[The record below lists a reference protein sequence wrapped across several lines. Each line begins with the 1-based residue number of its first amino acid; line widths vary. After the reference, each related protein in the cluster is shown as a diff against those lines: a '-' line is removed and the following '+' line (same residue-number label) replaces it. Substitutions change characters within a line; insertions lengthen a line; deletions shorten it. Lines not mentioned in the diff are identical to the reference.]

1 MNLMSSAARVF
12 ADAGPGF
19 RVKMKG
25 ESAAEVY
32 IYSDIGESWWGDGV
46 TAKKI
51 ADELKALAAGVTDIT
66 VHINSY
72 GGDVFDGLA
81 IYRQLVDHKAKVTTH
96 VDGIAAS
103 AASVIAMAG
112 DEIHVANGG
121 QIMIHDAWTIGM
133 GNAEE
138 LRATA
143 DRVDLT
149 SQELAK
155 LYAARTKQTET
166 QVRDWMRAETW
177 MTAQEAVDRG
187 FANKV
192 VDFQRAAARAVP
204 GFVNYIREFDGIA
217 ADKRPFRNMPEPPR
231 SDRMKN
237 YADGIASMEGRMADA
252 RRKRTSGRG

>member
-1 MNLMSSAARVF
+1 MNLNRNAIGIY
-12 ADAGPGF
+12 ADANPGF
-19 RVKMKG
+19 RVQLKG
-25 ESAAEVY
+25 STAAEIY

-51 ADELKALAAGVTDIT
+51 ADELKALGGDVTEIT

-103 AASVIAMAG
+103 AASVVAMAG
-112 DEIHVANGG
+112 DTIHVANGG

-143 DRVDLT
+143 DRVDMT

-155 LYAARTKQTET
+155 LYAARTKRTET
-166 QVRDWMRAETW
+166 EVRDWMRAETW

-187 FANKV
+187 FADKV

-217 ADKRPFRNMPEPPR
+217 AEKRPFRNLPEPPR
-231 SDRMKN
+231 SERMRS